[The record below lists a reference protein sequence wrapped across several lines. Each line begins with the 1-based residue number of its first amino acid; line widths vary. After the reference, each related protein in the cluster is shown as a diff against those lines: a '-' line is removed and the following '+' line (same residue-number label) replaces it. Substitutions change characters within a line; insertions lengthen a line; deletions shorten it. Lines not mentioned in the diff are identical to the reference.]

1 MSPLHKKRA
10 EILQKI
16 ELQKQAATK
25 GGSKKQKKQAEAE
38 GEAVVAAVSE

>member
-16 ELQKQAATK
+16 ELQKQAAIEK
-25 GGSKKQKKQAEAE
+25 GSKKQKKKAEV
-38 GEAVVAAVSE
+38 EALVEQVSE